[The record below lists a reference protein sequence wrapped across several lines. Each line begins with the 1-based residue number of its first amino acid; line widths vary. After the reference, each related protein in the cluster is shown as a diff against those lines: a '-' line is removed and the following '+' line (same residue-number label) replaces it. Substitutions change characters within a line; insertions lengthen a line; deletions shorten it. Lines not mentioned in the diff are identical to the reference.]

1 MEIDGALRIAAGVG
15 CSARGTAVSD
25 LIGRAMRGGES
36 VLLLQTLVEFR
47 ERHPQSRNIC
57 ARRACDDRAWCA
69 VLQVQAALRPR
80 VTPFSARARVLSLTD
95 HLSQKMLAIQFGGT
109 QCPSPDMTPYP
120 DHGDAMKEMVGFGGR
135 QAAQIICVLDS
146 IRSADYFCPESV
158 PFGAVPNAEF
168 CPFGKLETATAI
180 PTVVPPAR
188 PDAT

>member
-1 MEIDGALRIAAGVG
+1 MASRGICFRYIPNQDARSRVKQIRASSTRHASGAPAHPKVAASGDERSSKRLLYPSTGESAAPPYSRWPFRTRLGMEIDGALRIAAGVG

-36 VLLLQTLVEFR
+36 VLLLQTLVGFR

-69 VLQVQAALRPR
+69 VLQVQAAIRPR

-109 QCPSPDMTPYP
+109 QCPSP
-120 DHGDAMKEMVGFGGR
+120 MV
-135 QAAQIICVLDS
+135 I
-146 IRSADYFCPESV
+146 
-158 PFGAVPNAEF
+158 
-168 CPFGKLETATAI
+168 
-180 PTVVPPAR
+180 
-188 PDAT
+188 